1 MPVVRKKKT
10 RDFSSFFGILFLL
23 IVIVSVVLS
32 LGNFIRYRE
41 ILQKYDQ
48 LKKYVDNKVLEMNQQ
63 LEQTKTLIG
72 PNSVIDKY
80 ISASTHLKEF
90 GYDFE
95 KILTAINDD
104 PTTGYFMMFVVG
116 NESVWVT
123 VKDKDNTYF
132 SKEVKPGLSNYR
144 FFYFKEPKIKT
155 NYDIIIPPES
165 TITVGKT
172 GKVYLLFYGVG
183 LRFHPTKVVQ
193 LTDLTYENIA
203 TKFSLYIPGR

>member
-48 LKKYVDNKVLEMNQQ
+48 LKKYVDNKVLEMNEQ

-95 KILTAINDD
+95 KILTTINDD

-132 SKEVKPGLSNYR
+132 SKEVQPGLSNYR